1 MPSTLWS
8 APVGPL
14 NSVSGTAVT
23 TAVAAPGVDGA
34 PTPQII
40 IQNGLLN
47 VGTEIRIRAHGE
59 LTSTSATPTVI
70 FSLVWNTP
78 GTAIASGVVI
88 AATAAQVINVAATGW
103 PWMLE
108 WDGEIRALSTS
119 AGGNTG
125 SVNGMG
131 KFHSA
136 FGASGSL
143 TAFAAPSA
151 FPTTKALRT
160 VSIDT
165 SINKAV
171 QLGVTLSVTTGTPS
185 VTVDD
190 LIVELL
196 G

>member
-14 NSVSGTAVT
+14 NSTSGTAVT
-23 TAVAAPGVDGA
+23 AAALTDGS
-34 PTPQII
+34 PSPPII
-40 IQNGLLN
+40 VQNGLLN
-47 VGTEIRIRAHGE
+47 VGTEMRIRAHGE
-59 LTSTSATPTVI
+59 LTSTSATPTVV
-70 FSLVWNTP
+70 FSLIWNTP
-78 GTAIASGVVI
+78 STAIGSGVVI
-88 AATAAQVINVAATGW
+88 AATGALAISASQTAW

-131 KFHSA
+131 KFHM
-136 FGASGSL
+136 GTSL
-143 TAFAAPSA
+143 TAYGSPFA

-171 QLGVTLSVTTGTPS
+171 QLGITLSVTTGTPS